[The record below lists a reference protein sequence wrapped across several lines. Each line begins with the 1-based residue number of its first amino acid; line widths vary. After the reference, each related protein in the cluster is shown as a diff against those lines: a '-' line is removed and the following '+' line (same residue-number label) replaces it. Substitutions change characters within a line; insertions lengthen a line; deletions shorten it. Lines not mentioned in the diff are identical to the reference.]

1 MAWLFL
7 AVAIA
12 AEVGA
17 TLCLRMST
25 KGPPAWYVPV
35 VLGYLAAFTLL
46 SLALNDGMDL
56 GVAYGI
62 WTASGVALTAVL
74 SKLLFGEALTWVMS
88 LGIAIVMVGVL
99 LVELGASH

>member
-7 AVAIA
+7 ATAIL

-17 TLCLRMST
+17 TLSLRMST
-25 KGPPAWYVPV
+25 KGPRAWYIPV
-35 VLGYLAAFTLL
+35 VLGYLVAFTLL
-46 SLALNDGMDL
+46 SFALNAGMSL

-74 SKLLFGEALTWVMS
+74 SKYLFDEALTWVMS
-88 LGIAIVMVGVL
+88 LGIVIVMLGVL
-99 LVELGASH
+99 MVELGASH